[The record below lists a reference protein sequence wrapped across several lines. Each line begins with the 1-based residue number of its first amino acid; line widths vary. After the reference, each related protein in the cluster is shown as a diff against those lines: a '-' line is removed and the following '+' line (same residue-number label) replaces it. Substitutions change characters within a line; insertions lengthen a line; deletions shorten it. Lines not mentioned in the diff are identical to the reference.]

1 MAENGWPDAVRLFL
15 ENPEFGKW
23 VEEDGDMFFEG
34 WCDLVSL
41 SVKFDGGVVVD
52 SAGGT

>member
-1 MAENGWPDAVRLFL
+1 MAENGWPDAVRLVL

-23 VEEDGDMFFEG
+23 VEKDGDMFFEG
-34 WCDLVSL
+34 WRDLVSL
-41 SVKFDGGVVVD
+41 SVKLDGGVVVD